1 MIKYFISIIII
12 LLILLTINKR
22 EYFYND
28 NNTIIKSF
36 SLKEFDTNLI
46 NNSSNY
52 KSYFGLKK
60 SDTTN
65 IPVYLL
71 YNKYIDLLNTIIES
85 KLDDKLQTLNTNYY
99 KLNLE
104 MSKYIYCRD
113 ITLINNSID
122 TNFINYNNN
131 YLDLIMIQPD
141 NIFRLDNIINTKKA
155 KLLCKI
161 NEVLLDETLDEDIIK
176 EYSQSVSIGFT
187 EGDKNTIINY
197 MNKTF
202 NYGVSIES
210 EIDLVK
216 ALIVITYNY
225 LTKHVHHIS
234 QLIKVIENKKDTF
247 YKYINEIENY
257 DPKKSQSL
265 AQYNSNFKK
274 NNSNNNNI
282 PNITKM
288 SSKQLKA
295 TLKAKLNPTNFNK
308 INSGSKPPYM
318 VDKKTMKIKNYSSSS
333 FNHLLQELS
342 RLNTDINSLQ
352 TKYNSLNTNYNTISS
367 LDKTKY
373 NCSKVAKPNY
383 KTFTN

>member
-28 NNTIIKSF
+28 NKIIIKSF
-36 SLKEFDTNLI
+36 SIKDFDTSLI
-46 NNSSNY
+46 NNSSIYN
-52 KSYFGLKK
+52 SYFGLKK
-60 SDTTN
+60 SNTKN
-65 IPVYLL
+65 IQFYLL

-85 KLDDKLQTLNTNYY
+85 KLDDKLQTLNIHFY

-104 MSKYIYCRD
+104 MSKYISCRD
-113 ITLINNSID
+113 ITTINKSID
-122 TNFINYNNN
+122 TSFINYNTN
-131 YLDLIMIQPD
+131 YLDLIMIQSD
-141 NIFRLDNIINTKKA
+141 TIFRLDNIINTKKA

-176 EYSQSVSIGFT
+176 EYSQSVSIGLT
-187 EGDKNTIINY
+187 EVDKNTIINY
-197 MNKTF
+197 MNNTF

-210 EIDLVK
+210 EIDLIK

-234 QLIKVIENKKDTF
+234 QLIKGIENKKNIY
-247 YKYINEIENY
+247 YKYINEIEKY
-257 DPKKSQSL
+257 DPKKSHSL

-282 PNITKM
+282 QNITKM
-288 SSKQLKA
+288 SSKQLKNV
-295 TLKAKLNPTNFNK
+295 LKKRLNPTNFNK
-308 INSGSKPPYM
+308 INTGSNPPYM
-318 VDKKTMKIKNYSSSS
+318 VDKKTLKIKNYSSSS

-342 RLNTDINSLQ
+342 RLNKDINSLQ
-352 TKYNSLNTNYNTISS
+352 NKYQSLKTNYNTIHSS
-367 LDKTKY
+367 DKTKY
-373 NCSKVAKPNY
+373 NCSKVPKPNY